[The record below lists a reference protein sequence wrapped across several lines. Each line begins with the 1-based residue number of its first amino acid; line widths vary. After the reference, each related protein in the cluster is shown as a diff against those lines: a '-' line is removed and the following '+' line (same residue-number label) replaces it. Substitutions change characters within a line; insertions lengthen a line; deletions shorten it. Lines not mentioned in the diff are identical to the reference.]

1 MVEDAQLQVHH
12 LPAALHQQLLHG
24 RKLQGGHAKFSKMV
38 GCAYATVDTIFPTV
52 PKYVSCRDI
61 I

>member
-24 RKLQGGHAKFSKMV
+24 RKLPVGHAKFSSMV
-38 GCAYATVDTIFPTV
+38 GCTYATVDTIFPTV